1 MNISLANLIKQY
13 YRDNKL
19 QVLSDID
26 DTDSINNGIPLKH
39 VNNMP
44 HEHIITVFRN
54 AVLNQS
60 TSVSPFIC
68 NEINTG
74 DLKYDN
80 IVKATN
86 KTQLLQLLYTGIILL
101 GHQGNFNWID
111 TSSITDMEG
120 LFEDSI
126 FNGGVSRWDVSNV
139 ENMNKMFH
147 NAYLFNQ
154 NISNWDVSNVRTAN
168 YMFCNAK
175 TFNQNISNWNVFNM
189 QSMQGMFNGAISFNQ
204 DISTW
209 CIQSHCDCEHIIDNT
224 MLTYDKQPVKI
235 FESAVKLLADLADDN
250 LDQLDT
256 IQTKNVNNKIDGY
269 AQSIKSQLINAIRTG
284 KISESLKEII
294 NNPINFHTYKG
305 IIKVNDTKHLKELIN
320 VGRKLFGNDGN
331 FNWIDTSEI
340 TNMTKL
346 FYQQYSE
353 FNGHIE
359 LWDVSNVT
367 NMSGMFSY
375 AKQFNQP
382 IGDWDVSNVTNML
395 EMFYCAEEFN
405 QPIGGWDVSNVT
417 NMDGMFAYA
426 YEFNQPIGDWN
437 VSAVTTMEHMF
448 YDACNFNQP
457 IGNWDVSN
465 VTSMYNMFQNARMFN
480 QDISW
485 WNVKNVKYTGFTI
498 FLNCPIK
505 REYRPKFIEYLN

>member
-80 IVKATN
+80 IVKAAN

-111 TSSITDMEG
+111 TSIITDMED

-126 FNGGVSRWDVSNV
+126 FNGDISRWDVSNV
-139 ENMNKMFH
+139 ENMNTMFH

-175 TFNQNISNWNVFNM
+175 TFNQNISNWNVVNM
-189 QSMQGMFNGAISFNQ
+189 QSIQGMFNGAISFNQ

-209 CIQSHCDCEHIIDNT
+209 CIQSNCDCEHIIDNT

-235 FESAVKLLADLADDN
+235 FESAVKLLADLDGEN
-250 LDQLDT
+250 LDQMDSIQAKSMNNLYNVIAQQLIMA
-256 IQTKNVNNKIDGY
+256 IQTC
-269 AQSIKSQLINAIRTG
+269 
-284 KISESLKEII
+284 KISKSIKEII
-294 NNPINFHTYKG
+294 NNPNNFHKYNG
-305 IIKVNDTKHLKELIN
+305 IIKAHDKNHLRQLIKI
-320 VGRKLFGNDGN
+320 GQELFGNDGN

-340 TNMTKL
+340 TDMSNL
-346 FYQQYSE
+346 FYGNTK

-359 LWDVSNVT
+359 LWNVSNVT
-367 NMSGMFSY
+367 DMSQLFFGGAY
-375 AKQFNQP
+375 DDNLFN
-382 IGDWDVSNVTNML
+382 GDISVWDVSNVKTMKA
-395 EMFYCAEEFN
+395 MFFHSHFN
-405 QPIGGWDVSNVT
+405 
-417 NMDGMFAYA
+417 
-426 YEFNQPIGDWN
+426 GDI
-437 VSAVTTMEHMF
+437 S
-448 YDACNFNQP
+448 
-457 IGNWDVSN
+457 NWDVSN
-465 VTSMYNMFQNARMFN
+465 VYNMHAMFFKSKFN
-480 QDISW
+480 GDISKW
-485 WNVKNVKYTGFTI
+485 DVSNVKFMGGMFESSEFNNDISNWDVSNVKDRTKMFWRCKINKNY
-498 FLNCPIK
+498 K
-505 REYRPKFIEYLN
+505 PKFNK